1 MTERLLELRRV
12 SRSVLAGL
20 LLVVAAI
27 SGVRAQ
33 VPVKSFTPVDGA
45 NLQERLDSALKK
57 AKSNVQQTRF
67 WSAYGFDV
75 RPGVAI
81 DVQYVGED
89 GSNFSVNGN
98 GVSFGDVPVETRN
111 PGVFVLRDSQSG
123 EISRVDVFNL
133 QREHEFS
140 GYPVYWI
147 GRSSNEESLTFL
159 KNLARSNE
167 RASVADPAVLAL
179 AVHDDRRVPATL
191 IDLAKS
197 ATLHSVRSTAI
208 NWLGRSEVGPD
219 SVSFLSGLV
228 KDTRADLD
236 LRERAIGALGRF
248 KDPVLL
254 GFLTASYST
263 EEERRLKQSIMSAI
277 ATNGDKRGAVR
288 FLVGVA
294 SAEGDSGQKRDALV
308 QLSRIATR
316 RERGIS
322 ERIDA
327 ETVVQREAVLAI
339 SRSDKEQAIPL
350 LINIAR
356 THPKEEVRR
365 QAMLSLGRIGDD
377 RATAF
382 FRDNLMK

>member
-1 MTERLLELRRV
+1 
-12 SRSVLAGL
+12 
-20 LLVVAAI
+20 
-27 SGVRAQ
+27 
-33 VPVKSFTPVDGA
+33 
-45 NLQERLDSALKK
+45 
-57 AKSNVQQTRF
+57 
-67 WSAYGFDV
+67 
-75 RPGVAI
+75 
-81 DVQYVGED
+81 
-89 GSNFSVNGN
+89 
-98 GVSFGDVPVETRN
+98 
-111 PGVFVLRDSQSG
+111 
-123 EISRVDVFNL
+123 
-133 QREHEFS
+133 
-140 GYPVYWI
+140 
-147 GRSSNEESLTFL
+147 
-159 KNLARSNE
+159 
-167 RASVADPAVLAL
+167 
-179 AVHDDRRVPATL
+179 
-191 IDLAKS
+191 
-197 ATLHSVRSTAI
+197 
-208 NWLGRSEVGPD
+208 VGPD

-236 LRERAIGALGRF
+236 LRERAIAPGRF

-322 ERIDA
+322 ERFDA
-327 ETVVQREAVLAI
+327 ETDVQREAVLAI
-339 SRSDKEQAIPL
+339 SRRDKEQAIPL